1 MKRTLLIIMSGFLIS
16 LLSVETSA
24 ADRYVGGSVS
34 AGVATTFG
42 GVRANSF
49 SLMLSPEYGYCLGDK
64 WMAGVRLSLGVAAGD
79 GEKSV
84 SYGNGIIE
92 TQATSTASLFT
103 IGVNP
108 YARYRCFG
116 WNSLSIWAEGNL
128 NLSDIFAAG
137 GSANTFIAGISV
149 KPVVTYDISP
159 KVSLCSGLDLFS
171 IGYSFFDVSGSTYS
185 TAYLGID
192 SSLNLG
198 GITIGLIYK
207 L

>member
-1 MKRTLLIIMSGFLIS
+1 MSGFLIS

-84 SYGNGIIE
+84 SSKNSMIE
-92 TQATSTASLFT
+92 TKSTSSANLFT
-103 IGVNP
+103 AGLNP
-108 YARYRCFG
+108 YARYKCLS
-116 WNSLSIWAEGNL
+116 WNSLAVWAEGNL

-159 KVSLCSGLDLFS
+159 KVSLCSGLDIFS

>member
-79 GEKSV
+79 GEKSI
-84 SYGNGIIE
+84 SSKYSMIE
-92 TQATSTASLFT
+92 TKSTSSANLFT
-103 IGVNP
+103 AGLNP
-108 YARYRCFG
+108 YARYKCLS
-116 WNSLSIWAEGNL
+116 WNSLAVWAEGNL

-149 KPVVTYDISP
+149 KPIVTYDISP

-171 IGYSFFDVSGSTYS
+171 VGYSFFAVSGTTYS
-185 TAYLGID
+185 TAYFGID

-198 GITIGLIYK
+198 DITIGLIYK